1 MEMTKEELQR
11 RITELTEDLARGASE
26 SEHCKRMLT
35 DMQQRMSVIDR
46 PKVTQ
51 KFLNELSDTIENA
64 ISNIDFD
71 DTNAYECEFTL
82 DYNNTVQLDNIDFER
97 RNDIG
102 DDIYSDVHELFNVIE
117 DEDEDEA

>member
-11 RITELTEDLARGASE
+11 RVNELTTDIAKFESD

>member
-11 RITELTEDLARGASE
+11 RISELTEDLARGASE
-26 SEHCKRMLT
+26 SEHLKKTLEDAQR
-35 DMQQRMSVIDR
+35 RMSVIDR

-71 DTNAYECEFTL
+71 DTNAYECEFSI
-82 DYNNTVQLDNIDFER
+82 DYNNTVQLDNIDFSY

-117 DEDEDEA
+117 DENN